1 MNDGNDKAV
10 VIYCASSDNI
20 DKSYFEMAHGLG
32 ALLAKEGIACIT
44 GAGKQGLMGAINNSV
59 LENGGK
65 AIGIIPEFMK
75 DAGWCHE
82 NLSKTIVTKTMHERK
97 EMMAQ
102 LASAAIALPGGFGTL
117 EELAEIVTWK
127 QLGLYRKPIVLF
139 NINRYFD
146 HLISFIDKMIEEGFL
161 KEEYRRLLR
170 IADTVEGVIDILKN
184 GVDWNPDFLK
194 Y

>member
-1 MNDGNDKAV
+1 MSESRHKSV

-20 DKSYFEMAHGLG
+20 DKLYIDMAYELG
-32 ALLAKEGIACIT
+32 ALLAKEGITTIT

-82 NLSKTIVTKTMHERK
+82 SLSETIVTKTMHERK
-97 EMMAQ
+97 EKMAQ
-102 LASAAIALPGGFGTL
+102 LASVAIALPGGFGTL
-117 EELAEIVTWK
+117 EELAEIITWK
-127 QLGLYRKPIVLF
+127 QLGLYRKPVVLF
-139 NINRYFD
+139 NMNNYYS
-146 HLISFIDKMIEEGFL
+146 HLISFIDNMIKERFL
-161 KEEYRRLLR
+161 KEEYKRLLR
-170 IADTVEGVIDILKN
+170 ISNTAEGVIDILRN
-184 GVDWNPDFLK
+184 GEDWNPDFLK

>member
-1 MNDGNDKAV
+1 MTEIRNKSV

-20 DKSYFEMAHGLG
+20 DKSYIDMAYELG
-32 ALLAKEGIACIT
+32 ALLAKEGIATIT

-75 DAGWCHE
+75 EAGWCHE
-82 NLSKTIVTKTMHERK
+82 SLSETIVTKTMHERK
-97 EMMAQ
+97 EKMAQ

-117 EELAEIVTWK
+117 EELAEITTWK
-127 QLGLYRKPIVLF
+127 QLGLYRKPVILF
-139 NINRYFD
+139 NMNNYYN
-146 HLISFIDKMIEEGFL
+146 HLISFIDNMIKDGFL
-161 KEEYRRLLR
+161 KKEYKRLLQ
-170 IADTVEGVIDILKN
+170 ISSTAEGVIDVLRS
-184 GVDWNPDFLK
+184 GEDWNPDFLK